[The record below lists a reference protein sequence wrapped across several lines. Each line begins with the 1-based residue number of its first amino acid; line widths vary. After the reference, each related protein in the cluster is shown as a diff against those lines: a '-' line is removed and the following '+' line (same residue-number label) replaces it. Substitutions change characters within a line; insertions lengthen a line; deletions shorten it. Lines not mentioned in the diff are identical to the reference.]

1 MILRKILLLDDG
13 NISESIEGIER
24 KLRKEGI
31 QIQIEVINPQDH
43 KFKTE
48 ISSGNFEIDFDKIKS
63 EINEHHKSTKYD
75 VVACDFNFASKTLN
89 GYELIR
95 WLINQSKSSHFVFR
109 KAKFVCYSS
118 EENKFKDHII
128 DNEELF
134 KLIKLN
140 IHAFFHR
147 QNLVDEISALI
158 KKIHSNFSISE
169 HLKNRLDEMPDL
181 EFKNVY
187 PPFKGKKL
195 QYISEQINQDSFHA
209 KEFQKYFID
218 LTYAHIL
225 DLNK

>member
-1 MILRKILLLDDG
+1 MKLRKILMLDDG
-13 NISESIEGIER
+13 NISESIEGIKR

-31 QIQIEVINPQDH
+31 EIIIEVINPQDH

-48 ISSGNFEIDFDKIKS
+48 LSSGTFEIDFNKIKK
-63 EINEHHKSTKYD
+63 EITEHHKSTRYD
-75 VVACDFNFASKTLN
+75 VVACDFNFASSTLN

-95 WLINQSKSSHFVFR
+95 WIINQSNSSHFLLR

-118 EENKFKDHII
+118 EENKFKNHII
-128 DNEELF
+128 QNEELF

-147 QNLVDEISALI
+147 QNLVDEIAALI
-158 KKIHSNFSISE
+158 KKINSNFSISE
-169 HLKNRLDEMPDL
+169 HLRSRLEEMPEL

-187 PPFKGKKL
+187 PPFKGKNL
-195 QYISEQINQDSFHA
+195 HYISEQINQESFHS

-218 LTYAHIL
+218 LTYAHLI